1 MFLRVLLKNFN
12 HERVCVPAETLQTSH
27 KRPPNSSFPHRRE
40 SRDQLRFWIP
50 ACAGMTTYCCRL
62 FYLLVISLLFS
73 QPLHSQTIKIGSKN
87 FPESNILAEIM
98 AQLLEDRDYSVERR
112 FGLGGTIICYQGLTN
127 AEIDIYPEYSGTIEQ
142 AILKLQQS
150 PSYSELQK
158 LLRENHSLEL
168 LDSFGFNNTYAFAV
182 RAAFA
187 KSENLRNMSDL
198 RSHPDLR
205 FGLSQEFL
213 ERGDGWRPLAKT
225 YGLSADPLGMEHA
238 LSYRALEQN
247 KIDVMDVYSTDAE
260 IQKYDLFCLE
270 DDKHFFPAYLA
281 APLIRS
287 DVSIEVK
294 SILNELTG
302 IISNK
307 EMQELN
313 ASVALD
319 RKSFAEAARSFLVG
333 KNMLKNISTN
343 VSERKWQTLAQRTV
357 THLKL
362 VVFALLAAMAVAI
375 PLGITIYRL
384 PKISK
389 PVIYFT
395 GLLQTIPAIALLAFM
410 IAPFGIGIVPALIA
424 LFLYALLPILRSTFA
439 ALNTIDPVLK
449 KVSVGMGLTSWQ
461 RLRHIELPL
470 AAPNMLAGI
479 RTAAV
484 ISVGTATLAAFIGAG
499 GLGQYIFTGVTLND
513 PIIIMWGAI
522 PAAILAILVELI
534 FEGLERWLIPKH
546 LLQKQV
552 S

>member
-1 MFLRVLLKNFN
+1 MWFKSNPSLR
-12 HERVCVPAETLQTSH
+12 A
-27 KRPPNSSFPHRRE
+27 KRSN
-40 SRDQLRFWIP
+40 
-50 ACAGMTTYCCRL
+50 
-62 FYLLVISLLFS
+62 LLVLCLAVGDCFVASLLATTSLWLFGQS
-73 QPLHSQTIKIGSKN
+73 RIKWGCSCLLLITFLFTNPLHSQTIKIGSKN

-98 AQLLEDRDYSVERR
+98 AQLLEDSGFIIERR
-112 FGLGGTIICYQGLTN
+112 FGLGGTIICYQGLAN
-127 AEIDIYPEYSGTIEQ
+127 AEIDVYPEYSGTIEQ
-142 AILKLQQS
+142 AILKLKES
-150 PSYSELQK
+150 PTYSELQK

-182 RAAFA
+182 RAEFA
-187 KSENLRNMSDL
+187 KSENLKNMSDL
-198 RSHPDLR
+198 HSHPNLR

-225 YGLSADPLGMEHA
+225 YGLTADPLGMEHA
-238 LSYRALEQN
+238 LSYAALEQN

-270 DDKHFFPAYLA
+270 DDENFFPAYLA
-281 APLIRS
+281 APLIRN

-302 IISNK
+302 MIDNK
-307 EMQELN
+307 EMQNLN

-319 RKSFAEAARSFLVG
+319 RKSFAEAARSFLIS
-333 KNMLKNISTN
+333 KNLLKDISTN
-343 VSERKWQTLAQRTV
+343 VSERKWQTLAQRTL

-362 VVFALLAAMAVAI
+362 VIIALLAAMAVAI
-375 PLGITIYRL
+375 PLGIIIYRL

-410 IAPFGIGIVPALIA
+410 IAPFGIGTVSALIA

-449 KVSVGMGLTSWQ
+449 KVSVGMGLTTWQ
-461 RLRHIELPL
+461 RLRHIEIPL

-513 PIIIMWGAI
+513 PVIIMWGAI
-522 PAAILAILVELI
+522 PAALLAILVELI
-534 FEGLERWLIPKH
+534 FEVLERWLIPKH

-552 S
+552 Q